1 MADRAR
7 RAGRDVAADVAWVVL
22 SAAIGALLLILNSG
36 ASGTG
41 VLPGPHALAVG
52 VDAGIGAAA
61 SAALWLRRRWPA
73 GIALAILPVFVV
85 SLSAGGAGLL
95 ALFNVGIRRQARV
108 ALAVAGLYQVAF
120 IGYYLLWYR
129 RYPFWIAWPWAL
141 TEFAAL
147 VAWGMYIRARR
158 QLVASLRDR
167 AEQAEAAQ
175 QLLAGQARQAERARI
190 AGEMHDVL
198 GHRVS
203 LIALHAGGLQVRP
216 DLPPEQVRETAGL
229 IWSTAREA
237 LEELRGI
244 IGVLRDGDGT
254 QAGVPSA
261 PQPSLRDIAPLVE
274 ESRRAGMNVTL
285 DMQVE
290 EPDTAPG
297 ALGRDAC
304 RIVRE
309 ALTNV
314 SKHARGT
321 AVTVSVSGRAG
332 SGLLVTIRNR
342 LPIGQSAG
350 EPLPGAGLGLVGLA
364 ERVSLSGGTFTHG
377 PSPDGDFVVNAALR
391 WQQ

>member
-7 RAGRDVAADVAWVVL
+7 RDVATDVAWVTL
-22 SAAIGALLLILNSG
+22 SAGGGALLLVLRAG

-73 GIALAILPVFVV
+73 GLALAMLLVFVV
-85 SLSAGGAGLL
+85 SLSAGAASLL
-95 ALFNVGIRRQARV
+95 ALINVGIRRQARV

-175 QLLAGQARQAERARI
+175 QLLARQARQAERARI

-203 LIALHAGGLQVRP
+203 LIALQAGGLQVRP
-216 DLPPEQVRETAGL
+216 DLPPAQVRETAGL

-244 IGVLRDGDGT
+244 VGVLRDGDGA
-254 QAGVPSA
+254 QVGVPSA

-274 ESRRAGMNVTL
+274 ESRRAGMNVKL
-285 DMQVE
+285 DMQVT

-304 RIVRE
+304 RVVRE

-321 AVTVSVSGRAG
+321 AVTVSVSRRAG

-342 LPIGQSAG
+342 LPVGQSAG
-350 EPLPGAGLGLVGLA
+350 EPLPGTGLGLVGLA
-364 ERVSLSGGTFTHG
+364 ERVRLSGGTFTHG

-391 WQQ
+391 WQP

>member
-1 MADRAR
+1 MADQAR
-7 RAGRDVAADVAWVVL
+7 RAGLDVAADVAWVAL
-22 SAAIGALLLILNSG
+22 SAAIGALLLVLNSG
-36 ASGTG
+36 TSGHE
-41 VLPGPHALAVG
+41 VLPGPHELAVG
-52 VDAGIGAAA
+52 VDAGLGAAA
-61 SAALWLRRRWPA
+61 SASLWLRRRWPA
-73 GIALAILPVFVV
+73 GIALAILPLFVV

-95 ALFNVGIRRQARV
+95 ALLNVGIRRQARV
-108 ALAVAGLYQVAF
+108 AVAVAGLYQVAF

-175 QLLAGQARQAERARI
+175 QLLARQARQAERARI

-203 LIALHAGGLQVRP
+203 LMALHAGGLQVRP

-229 IWSTAREA
+229 IWSAAREA

-244 IGVLRDGDGT
+244 IGVLRDGEGA
-254 QAGVPSA
+254 QAGVPST
-261 PQPSLRDIAPLVE
+261 PQPSLRDIVPLVE
-274 ESRRAGMNVTL
+274 ESRRAGMNVKL
-285 DMQVE
+285 DMKIE

-297 ALGRDAC
+297 ALGRDTY

-314 SKHARGT
+314 SKHACGT
-321 AVTVSVSGRAG
+321 AVTVSVSGQAG
-332 SGLLVTIRNR
+332 SGLLVTVRNR
-342 LPIGQSAG
+342 LAAGQSAAAQ
-350 EPLPGAGLGLVGLA
+350 LPGAGLGLVGLA
-364 ERVSLSGGTFTHG
+364 ERVSLAGGTFTHG

-391 WQQ
+391 WQP

>member
-7 RAGRDVAADVAWVVL
+7 RAGRDVAADVAWVAL
-22 SAAIGALLLILNSG
+22 SAAVGALLLVLNSG

-61 SAALWLRRRWPA
+61 SAALWLRRRWPT
-73 GIALAILPVFVV
+73 GIALTMLPVFVV
-85 SLSAGGAGLL
+85 SLAAGGAGLL

-129 RYPFWIAWPWAL
+129 RYPLWIAWLWAL
-141 TEFAAL
+141 TEFTAL

-175 QLLAGQARQAERARI
+175 ELLARQARQAERARI

-203 LIALHAGGLQVRP
+203 LMALHAGGLQVRP

-254 QAGVPSA
+254 PTGVPSA

-274 ESRRAGMNVTL
+274 ESRRSYREGTHFPGTHQAERGQQGPGGDHDARCRPDLSHTIARRYPGHTGKAAAG
-285 DMQVE
+285 
-290 EPDTAPG
+290 PA
-297 ALGRDAC
+297 AGR
-304 RIVRE
+304 VRRSRP
-309 ALTNV
+309 A
-314 SKHARGT
+314 
-321 AVTVSVSGRAG
+321 VSGTPR
-332 SGLLVTIRNR
+332 SLFHRDRQTRWIRSSQPR
-342 LPIGQSAG
+342 PRRS
-350 EPLPGAGLGLVGLA
+350 ETCGAAWV
-364 ERVSLSGGTFTHG
+364 RVA
-377 PSPDGDFVVNAALR
+377 DDR
-391 WQQ
+391 

>member
-7 RAGRDVAADVAWVVL
+7 RAWRDVATDVAWVAL
-22 SAAIGALLLILNSG
+22 SATIGGLLLLLNTG
-36 ASGTG
+36 ASRTG
-41 VLPGPHALAVG
+41 LLPGPHTLAVG

-73 GIALAILPVFVV
+73 EIALVLLPVFVV
-85 SLSAGGAGLL
+85 SLSAGGAVLL
-95 ALFNVGIRRQARV
+95 ALLNVGIRRPSRI
-108 ALAVAGLYQVAF
+108 ALAVAGLYPVAF
-120 IGYYLLWYR
+120 IGFYLLWYR

-167 AEQAEAAQ
+167 AEQAEATQ
-175 QLLAGQARQAERARI
+175 QLLARQARQAERTRI

-198 GHRVS
+198 GHRMS
-203 LIALHAGGLQVRP
+203 LMALHAGGLQVRP

-244 IGVLRDGDGT
+244 VGVLRDG
-254 QAGVPSA
+254 ALVGVPNA
-261 PQPSLRDIAPLVE
+261 PQPSLGDIAPLVE
-274 ESRRAGMNVTL
+274 ESRRAGMNVKL
-285 DMQVE
+285 DMQVT

-321 AVTVSVSGRAG
+321 AVTVSVSGQAG

-342 LPIGQSAG
+342 LPIGPSAA
-350 EPLPGAGLGLVGLA
+350 ESLPGGGLGLVGLA

-377 PSPDGDFVVNAALR
+377 PDPDGDFVVHAALR
-391 WQQ
+391 WQP

>member
-7 RAGRDVAADVAWVVL
+7 RAGRDVAADVAWVAL
-22 SAAIGALLLILNSG
+22 SAAAGALLLVLNTG
-36 ASGTG
+36 ASTG
-41 VLPGPHALAVG
+41 VLPGPHTLAVG

-61 SAALWLRRRWPA
+61 SASLWLRRRWPV
-73 GIALAILPVFVV
+73 GICLAMLLVFVV
-85 SLSAGGAGLL
+85 SLSAGGATLL
-95 ALFNVGIRRQARV
+95 ALCNVSIRRQARV
-108 ALAVAGLYQVAF
+108 ALAVAGLYQVGF

-129 RYPFWIAWPWAL
+129 RYPIWVAWPWEVI
-141 TEFAAL
+141 EFAAL
-147 VAWGMYIRARR
+147 VAWGMYVRARR
-158 QLVASLRDR
+158 QLLASLRAR

-175 QLLAGQARQAERARI
+175 QLLARQARQAERARI

-203 LIALHAGGLQVRP
+203 LIALQAGGLQVRP

-229 IWSTAREA
+229 IWSTARGA

-244 IGVLRDGDGT
+244 IGVLSDDDA
-254 QAGVPSA
+254 QAGAPSA

-274 ESRRAGMNVTL
+274 ESRRAGMNVRL

-290 EPDTAPG
+290 EPDAAPG

-321 AVTVSVSGRAG
+321 AVTVSVSGEAG
-332 SGLLVTIRNR
+332 SGLLVTISNR

-350 EPLPGAGLGLVGLA
+350 EPLPGGGLGLVGLA

-391 WQQ
+391 WAP

>member
-1 MADRAR
+1 MAATPL
-7 RAGRDVAADVAWVVL
+7 AGRDR
-22 SAAIGALLLILNSG
+22 
-36 ASGTG
+36 
-41 VLPGPHALAVG
+41 PG
-52 VDAGIGAAA
+52 D
-61 SAALWLRRRWPA
+61 
-73 GIALAILPVFVV
+73 LPVFVV
-85 SLSAGGAGLL
+85 SLSAGGASLL

-120 IGYYLLWYR
+120 IGYYLLWYL

-175 QLLAGQARQAERARI
+175 QLLARQARQAERARI

-203 LIALHAGGLQVRP
+203 LMALQAGGLQVRP

-229 IWSTAREA
+229 IWFTAREA

-244 IGVLRDGDGT
+244 IGVLRDGDG
-254 QAGVPSA
+254 APACVPSA

-290 EPDTAPG
+290 KPDTAPG

-350 EPLPGAGLGLVGLA
+350 EPLPGAGPGAGRPGRTGQPVRGHVHARAEPGRQLRRQRRAAVAAVTAAAHAADPAGERRIRVLLVDDDPLVRRRA
-364 ERVSLSGGTFTHG
+364 EE
-377 PSPDGDFVVNAALR
+377 
-391 WQQ
+391 

>member
-7 RAGRDVAADVAWVVL
+7 RAGRDLAADIAWVALAAAGGAVL
-22 SAAIGALLLILNSG
+22 LVVNAWAH
-36 ASGTG
+36 GTG
-41 VLPGPHALAVG
+41 VLPGPHGLAVG
-52 VDAGIGAAA
+52 VDAGIGAAS
-61 SAALWLRRRWPA
+61 SAALWFRRRWPVA
-73 GIALAILPVFVV
+73 IALVAVVTSAV

-95 ALFNVGIRRQARV
+95 ALFNVSIRRRAGV

-120 IGYYLLWYR
+120 FGYYLLWYR
-129 RYPFWIAWPWAL
+129 RYPLWIAWPWAL

-175 QLLAGQARQAERARI
+175 ELLARQARHAERARI

-198 GHRVS
+198 GHRIS
-203 LIALHAGGLQVRP
+203 LMALHAGGLQVRP
-216 DLPPEQVRETAGL
+216 DLPPGEVRETAGL

-244 IGVLRDGDGT
+244 IGVLRDGDGA
-254 QAGVPSA
+254 QSAAPSA
-261 PQPSLRDIAPLVE
+261 PQPSLPDIAALVE
-274 ESRRAGMNVTL
+274 ESRRAGMKVEL
-285 DMQVE
+285 DMRVE
-290 EPDTAPG
+290 APETAPG
-297 ALGRDAC
+297 SVGRDTY

-321 AVTVSVSGRAG
+321 AVRVSVSGRAG
-332 SGLLVTIRNR
+332 AGLLVTVRNR
-342 LPIGQSAG
+342 LPAG
-350 EPLPGAGLGLVGLA
+350 RPAGVALPGTGLGLVSLA
-364 ERVSLSGGTFTHG
+364 ERVSLSGGTLTHG
-377 PSPDGDFVVNAALR
+377 PDPDGYFVVNAALR
-391 WQQ
+391 WPP

>member
-1 MADRAR
+1 
-7 RAGRDVAADVAWVVL
+7 VAWVAV
-22 SAAIGALLLILNSG
+22 SAAFGALLLVLNSG
-36 ASGTG
+36 AADTG

-61 SAALWLRRRWPA
+61 SAALLLRRRWPA
-73 GIALAILPVFVV
+73 GIPLVMLPVFVV
-85 SLSAGGAGLL
+85 SLSSGGTCLL
-95 ALFNVGIRRQARV
+95 VLWNVAMRRPARV
-108 ALAVAGLYQVAF
+108 ALAVAGLYPIAF

-129 RYPFWIAWPWAL
+129 RYPFWIAWTWAL
-141 TEFAAL
+141 TEFVAL

-167 AEQAEAAQ
+167 AKQAEAAQ
-175 QLLAGQARQAERARI
+175 QLLARQARQAERARI

-203 LIALHAGGLQVRP
+203 LIALQAGGLQVRP

-244 IGVLRDGDGT
+244 IGVLRDGDGAL
-254 QAGVPSA
+254 AGVPSG
-261 PQPSLRDIAPLVE
+261 PQPSLRDIDPLVE
-274 ESRRAGMNVTL
+274 ESRRAGMNVKL

-297 ALGRDAC
+297 ALGRDTY

-314 SKHARGT
+314 SKHARET

-342 LPIGQSAG
+342 LPIGQSAEEPP

-364 ERVSLSGGTFTHG
+364 ERVSLFGGTFTHG
-377 PSPDGDFVVNAALR
+377 PSPDGDFVVSAELR
-391 WQQ
+391 WQP

>member
-1 MADRAR
+1 
-7 RAGRDVAADVAWVVL
+7 V
-22 SAAIGALLLILNSG
+22 
-36 ASGTG
+36 
-41 VLPGPHALAVG
+41 
-52 VDAGIGAAA
+52 
-61 SAALWLRRRWPA
+61 
-73 GIALAILPVFVV
+73 
-85 SLSAGGAGLL
+85 
-95 ALFNVGIRRQARV
+95 
-108 ALAVAGLYQVAF
+108 
-120 IGYYLLWYR
+120 
-129 RYPFWIAWPWAL
+129 
-141 TEFAAL
+141 TEFVAL

-158 QLVASLRDR
+158 QLLASLRDR

-175 QLLAGQARQAERARI
+175 QLLARQARQAERARI

-203 LIALHAGGLQVRP
+203 LIALQAGGLQVRP

-229 IWSTAREA
+229 IWSTARGA

-244 IGVLRDGDGT
+244 IGVLRDDDDGG
-254 QAGVPSA
+254 QAGAPSA
-261 PQPSLRDIAPLVE
+261 PQPSLRDMAPLVE
-274 ESRRAGMNVTL
+274 ESRRAGMNVQL
-285 DMQVE
+285 DMRVE

-332 SGLLVTIRNR
+332 SGLLVTISNR
-342 LPIGQSAG
+342 LPIGQPAG
-350 EPLPGAGLGLVGLA
+350 ESLPGGGLGLIGLA

-377 PSPDGDFVVNAALR
+377 PSPAGDFVVNAALR
-391 WQQ
+391 WAP

>member
-7 RAGRDVAADVAWVVL
+7 RAGRDVAADVAWVAG
-22 SAAIGALLLILNSG
+22 AAGFGALLLVINTG
-36 ASGTG
+36 ASPG
-41 VLPGPHALAVG
+41 VLPGPHTLVVS

-61 SAALWLRRRWPA
+61 SASLWLRRRWPV
-73 GIALAILPVFVV
+73 GIALALLLVFVV
-85 SLSAGGAGLL
+85 SLSAGGATLL
-95 ALFNVGIRRQARV
+95 ALCNVSIRRQARV

-120 IGYYLLWYR
+120 VGYYLLWYR
-129 RYPFWIAWPWAL
+129 RYPVWIVWPWEV

-158 QLVASLRDR
+158 QLLASLRAR

-175 QLLAGQARQAERARI
+175 LLLARQARQAERARI

-203 LIALHAGGLQVRP
+203 LIALQAGGLQVRP

-229 IWSTAREA
+229 IWSTARAA

-244 IGVLRDGDGT
+244 IGVLRDGDGA
-254 QAGVPSA
+254 QAGAPSA
-261 PQPSLRDIAPLVE
+261 PQPSLADIAPLVE
-274 ESRRAGMNVTL
+274 ESRRSGMNVKL
-285 DMQVE
+285 DMRVE

-332 SGLLVTIRNR
+332 SGLLVTVSNR
-342 LPIGQSAG
+342 LPVGQFAG
-350 EPLPGAGLGLVGLA
+350 EPLPGGGLGLVGLA

-377 PSPDGDFVVNAALR
+377 PGPDGDFVVNAALR
-391 WQQ
+391 WQP

>member
-1 MADRAR
+1 M
-7 RAGRDVAADVAWVVL
+7 
-22 SAAIGALLLILNSG
+22 LL
-36 ASGTG
+36 
-41 VLPGPHALAVG
+41 
-52 VDAGIGAAA
+52 
-61 SAALWLRRRWPA
+61 
-73 GIALAILPVFVV
+73 VFVV
-85 SLSAGGAGLL
+85 SLSAGGATLL
-95 ALFNVGIRRQARV
+95 ALCNVSIRRQARV
-108 ALAVAGLYQVAF
+108 ALAVAGLYQVGF

-129 RYPFWIAWPWAL
+129 RYPIWVAWPWEVI
-141 TEFAAL
+141 EFAAL
-147 VAWGMYIRARR
+147 VAWGMYVRARR
-158 QLVASLRDR
+158 QLLASLRAR

-175 QLLAGQARQAERARI
+175 QLLARQARQAERARI

-203 LIALHAGGLQVRP
+203 LIALQAGGLQVRP

-229 IWSTAREA
+229 IWSTARGA

-244 IGVLRDGDGT
+244 IGVLSDDDA
-254 QAGVPSA
+254 QAGAPSA

-274 ESRRAGMNVTL
+274 ESRRAGMNVRL

-290 EPDTAPG
+290 EPDAAPG

-321 AVTVSVSGRAG
+321 AVTVSVSGEAG
-332 SGLLVTIRNR
+332 SGLLVTISNR

-350 EPLPGAGLGLVGLA
+350 EPLPGGGLGLVGLA

-391 WQQ
+391 WAP

>member
-7 RAGRDVAADVAWVVL
+7 RDVAADVAWVAL
-22 SAAIGALLLILNSG
+22 SAGIGALLLVLNSG

-41 VLPGPHALAVG
+41 LLPGPHALAVG

-73 GIALAILPVFVV
+73 GIALALLPAFVV
-85 SLSAGGAGLL
+85 SLAAGGAVLL
-95 ALFNVGIRRQARV
+95 ALFNVSIRRQARV

-129 RYPFWIAWPWAL
+129 QYPLWIAWSWAL
-141 TEFAAL
+141 TEFAAV

-175 QLLAGQARQAERARI
+175 ELLARQARQAERARI

-203 LIALHAGGLQVRP
+203 LMALQAGGLQVRP

-244 IGVLRDGDGT
+244 IGVLRDGDGAL
-254 QAGVPSA
+254 AGVPSA

-274 ESRRAGMNVTL
+274 ESRRAGMNVKL

-377 PSPDGDFVVNAALR
+377 TSPDGDFVVNAALR
-391 WQQ
+391 WQS

>member
-7 RAGRDVAADVAWVVL
+7 RAWRDVAADVAWVAA
-22 SAAIGALLLILNSG
+22 SATFGALLLILNTG
-36 ASGTG
+36 ASRTG
-41 VLPGPHALAVG
+41 VLPGPHTLATS
-52 VDAGIGAAA
+52 VDIGIGAAA
-61 SAALWLRRRWPA
+61 SASLWLRRRWPA
-73 GIALAILPVFVV
+73 GLALALLPVFVV
-85 SLSAGGAGLL
+85 SLSAGGAVLL
-95 ALFNVGIRRQARV
+95 ALLNVGIRLPSRV
-108 ALAVAGLYQVAF
+108 ALAVAGLYPVAF
-120 IGYYLLWYR
+120 FGYYLLWYR
-129 RYPFWIAWPWAL
+129 RYSFWIAWPWAL

-175 QLLAGQARQAERARI
+175 QLLARQARQAERARI

-203 LIALHAGGLQVRP
+203 LMALHAGGLQVRP
-216 DLPPEQVRETAGL
+216 DLPPDQVRETAGL

-244 IGVLRDGDGT
+244 IGVLRDGDG
-254 QAGVPSA
+254 ALAAAPRA
-261 PQPSLRDIAPLVE
+261 PQPSLGDIAPLVE
-274 ESRRAGMNVTL
+274 ESRRAGMNVKL
-285 DMQVE
+285 DMRVE
-290 EPDTAPG
+290 EPGTAPG

-342 LPIGQSAG
+342 LPIGPAAG
-350 EPLPGAGLGLVGLA
+350 EPLPGGGLGLVGLA

-377 PSPDGDFVVNAALR
+377 PDPDGDFVVHATLR
-391 WQQ
+391 WQP

>member
-1 MADRAR
+1 M
-7 RAGRDVAADVAWVVL
+7 AADVAWVAL
-22 SAAIGALLLILNSG
+22 SAAIGALMLVLNSG

-41 VLPGPHALAVG
+41 LLPGPHALAVG

-73 GIALAILPVFVV
+73 GIALALLPAFVV

-95 ALFNVGIRRQARV
+95 ALLNVGIRRQARV

-120 IGYYLLWYR
+120 IGYYLLWYW
-129 RYPFWIAWPWAL
+129 RYPFWIAWLWAL

-175 QLLAGQARQAERARI
+175 ELLARQARQAERARI

-203 LIALHAGGLQVRP
+203 LMALQAGGLQVRP
-216 DLPPEQVRETAGL
+216 DLRPEQVRETAGL

-244 IGVLRDGDGT
+244 VGVLRDGDGA

-274 ESRRAGMNVTL
+274 ESRRAGMNVQL

-342 LPIGQSAG
+342 LPIGQPAG

-377 PSPDGDFVVNAALR
+377 RSPDGDFVVNAALR
-391 WQQ
+391 WQP

>member
-1 MADRAR
+1 MADRVR
-7 RAGRDVAADVAWVVL
+7 RAGRDVAADVAWVTL
-22 SAAIGALLLILNSG
+22 SAGVGALLLVLNSG

-41 VLPGPHALAVG
+41 MLPGLHVLPVG

-73 GIALAILPVFVV
+73 GIALAMLPVFVV

-95 ALFNVGIRRQARV
+95 ALLNVGIRRQARV

-129 RYPFWIAWPWAL
+129 RYPFWIAWSWAL

-175 QLLAGQARQAERARI
+175 ELLARQARQAERARI

-203 LIALHAGGLQVRP
+203 LMALQAGGLQVRP
-216 DLPPEQVRETAGL
+216 DLPPEQVRETAAL

-244 IGVLRDGDGT
+244 IGVLRDGDGA

-274 ESRRAGMNVTL
+274 ESRRAGMNVKL

-332 SGLLVTIRNR
+332 SELLVTIRNR
-342 LPIGQSAG
+342 LPIGQSA

-391 WQQ
+391 WQP

>member
-1 MADRAR
+1 MADRAP
-7 RAGRDVAADVAWVVL
+7 RAGQDVAADVAWVTLAAAGGAVL
-22 SAAIGALLLILNSG
+22 LVINDGVHD
-36 ASGTG
+36 TG
-41 VLPGPHALAVG
+41 VLPGSHELVLA
-52 VDAGIGAAA
+52 VDAGIGAAS
-61 SAALWLRRRWPA
+61 SAALWFRRRWPA
-73 GIALAILPVFVV
+73 GIALAMALTFMV

-95 ALFNVGIRRQARV
+95 ALFNVSIRRRPRV
-108 ALAVAGLYQVAF
+108 ALAIAGLYQVAF
-120 IGYYLLWYR
+120 VGYYLLWYR

-175 QLLAGQARQAERARI
+175 ELRARQARQAERARI
-190 AGEMHDVL
+190 ATEMHDVL

-203 LIALHAGGLQVRP
+203 LMALHAGGLQVRP
-216 DLPPEQVRETAGL
+216 DLPPEQVGETAGL

-244 IGVLRDGDGT
+244 VGVLRDGDGDPPV
-254 QAGVPSA
+254 APSA

-274 ESRRAGMNVTL
+274 ESRRAGMNVRL
-285 DMQVE
+285 DMQVDVPE
-290 EPDTAPG
+290 TAPG
-297 ALGRDAC
+297 ALGRDAY
-304 RIVRE
+304 RVVRE

-314 SKHARGT
+314 GKHARGT
-321 AVTVSVSGRAG
+321 AVTVSVSGHPGA
-332 SGLLVTIRNR
+332 GLLVTIRNR

-350 EPLPGAGLGLVGLA
+350 EPLPGAGVGLAGLA
-364 ERVSLSGGTFTHG
+364 ERVTLSGGTLTHG
-377 PSPDGDFVVNAALR
+377 PDPDGDFVVNAALR